1 MAFVKQGSDYLKS
14 YNLSIIEKI
23 KKFNYVFLA
32 FVCSIVFMGLIVLY
46 SASNGN
52 FSPWADKQFARFL
65 LSLGVLCVIALS
77 NVRFWLKYAYVIYI
91 GALML
96 LLGVALFGHVGMG
109 AQRWLDLGVL
119 HVQPSEIMKIALVLA
134 LARYFHGSTLSDI
147 RSIRYIIMPLL
158 LMIIPVAL
166 ILEQPDLGTALILVF
181 ITGGIFFIVGVQIWK
196 FLAVLLGA
204 CGIMPIIWSFLHAYQ
219 QQRVLTF
226 LNPQSDP
233 LGAGYHIIQSKIALG
248 SGGLFG
254 KGFMQSTQSRLS
266 FLPEKQTDFIFTLFA
281 EEFGFMGS
289 ILLITLFLIVIGYG
303 FYIGL
308 KANHFFGKI
317 LAIGLSINF
326 TLYLFINIAMV
337 TGLLP
342 VVGVPLPLM
351 SYGGTAMMTLFIGF
365 GLIELIY
372 INKDLIISKS
382 GSTEG

>member
-77 NVRFWLKYAYVIYI
+77 NVRFWLKYAYVIYT

-147 RSIRYIIMPLL
+147 RSIRYIIVPLL
-158 LMIIPVAL
+158 LMILPVVL

-248 SGGLFG
+248 SGGVFG

-281 EEFGFMGS
+281 EEFVFMGS